1 MLTYGVTVSD
11 AVFLC
16 PAYEAE
22 MGTVTFADTCL
33 VFAVNVAEFTPAG
46 TVSVGGTRITAV
58 LPLASVTTAPPAG
71 AGPLRVTVP
80 CEAVP
85 PLTVVGMSTSEA
97 RETVVLPVC
106 TL

>member
-22 MGTVTFADTCL
+22 TGTVTFADTCV
-33 VFAVNVAEFTPAG
+33 VFAVNVAEIAPAG
-46 TVSVGGTRITAV
+46 RVSVGGTRVTAV

-85 PLTVVGMSTSEA
+85 PFTVVGLSTSEA